1 MKTWPT
7 TFSSVL
13 FCSYPKVS
21 QVLKEN
27 LWDKWSQVW
36 QTYAFP
42 VVQPTVSEHWG
53 ELAGDETSTS
63 NFLYFPFLIIQLSYD
78 SAHEKLIDR
87 LSRSEALMCPFFHWY
102 IELLQYAGF

>member
-1 MKTWPT
+1 MPFLLSNQQCQSTE
-7 TFSSVL
+7 
-13 FCSYPKVS
+13 
-21 QVLKEN
+21 EN
-27 LWDKWSQVW
+27 LQVMK
-36 QTYAFP
+36 
-42 VVQPTVSEHWG
+42 
-53 ELAGDETSTS
+53 TSTS